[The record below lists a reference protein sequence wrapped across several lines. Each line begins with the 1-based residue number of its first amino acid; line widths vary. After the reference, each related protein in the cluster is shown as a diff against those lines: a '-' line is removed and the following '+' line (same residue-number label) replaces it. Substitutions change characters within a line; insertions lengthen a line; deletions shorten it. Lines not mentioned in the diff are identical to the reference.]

1 MSENPLTLRSNEQPM
16 IGDKVVIIRDGV
28 EVKFG
33 DNVVDIVSRGQVFLV
48 RSIEDEWIEI
58 SRGSPGYVAKTDVI
72 SLEHAIEHWSD
83 VIRTNPQVLGLPHW
97 PALEFVARRL
107 RLSIQGS
114 FGVQTPIA
122 GKRPHSIRIATLTRL
137 DWVADQRL
145 QRSVGGRCPIHKPPG
160 FAREPGWARDG

>member
-1 MSENPLTLRSNEQPM
+1 M

-114 FGVQTPIA
+114 FGVTFE
-122 GKRPHSIRIATLTRL
+122 GKTLLQESGRIRLESL
-137 DWVADQRL
+137 PSPDWIGSRIKDSSD
-145 QRSVGGRCPIHKPPG
+145 RSGGRCPIHKPPG
-160 FAREPGWARDG
+160 FARERGWARDG